1 MSSLLINDLFQ
12 KDNPCSL
19 SKNEMKHVYGGD
31 GYSND
36 GCRLVG
42 IDWYPETGY
51 WLLWSC

>member
-1 MSSLLINDLFQ
+1 MLSLLIENLSQ
-12 KDNPCSL
+12 EDNSLSL
-19 SKNEMKHVYGGD
+19 SKNEIKHIYGGD
-31 GYSND
+31 GYSHG